1 MSSHQQESHQN
12 ERRPSFFQSLP
23 KLQRNSFI
31 FLSVL
36 SLAVLILW
44 IWQLNFRLSSPFRV
58 PSEANV
64 VLDEEAA
71 AFEKLLLNND
81 TDGDGLTDYEENSL
95 YNTSAYLADTD
106 GDGLSDRVEIEQGSD
121 PLCAPGQACNNSD
134 AIVIN
139 DDPVV
144 SNLNAEEEIVAINDN
159 MLQDMMTGQANAQ
172 QLRVLLLES
181 GADAQMLEQLSDDD
195 LLAAYKEMLNQ
206 EAQ

>member
-1 MSSHQQESHQN
+1 MSSHNQESHQN

-58 PSEANV
+58 PGEANV

-134 AIVIN
+134 VIVIN
-139 DDPVV
+139 DDPAV
-144 SNLNAEEEIVAINDN
+144 SNLNTEEEIVGINDN

>member
-1 MSSHQQESHQN
+1 MSSHHQESHQN

-23 KLQRNSFI
+23 KLQRNSFV

-144 SNLNAEEEIVAINDN
+144 NNLNTEE
-159 MLQDMMTGQANAQ
+159 ANAQ